1 MDAPVFFY
9 GAERHLVLLRG
20 DNETFRPFCVENAV
34 LCCVRESFAFN
45 IFPWQFCGLALV
57 ILAVAA
63 VEFKII
69 MTLASSRA
77 AFRLPTRP
85 TRSHTKARRF
95 IPRKTTTALYV
106 ALALSGQAGWV
117 HAAEVPG
124 ETPANRAATQN
135 ILLTKDNTPFLAAQP
150 PGLNGSNGSG
160 VGLPYASATDG
171 ETAYV
176 FTTQDGS
183 LRDNNVVRVNSPL
196 VGGAAG
202 TAAVKVGENGAR
214 GADAIHGSNLRI
226 VIGGGSVRGG
236 AGSHGM
242 NGRGA
247 VEGGASPVKGGNGGD
262 GGAAIVGSDL
272 DIVFTDA
279 TPAGS
284 ISAGTPG
291 FGRQGIGTAGGEAQ
305 ESGVH
310 GRYGEAL
317 HFTGGNNLL
326 TLERGSTING
336 SVVLDAPVGSSSSSL
351 HILNNAAEWIDLNG
365 TYQTGFADIKQG
377 PQRGK
382 LAATLF
388 PADDSAAVIN
398 RMRMPQLAIGEG
410 ATLMVSGKGLTRIG
424 DLVFKDGSTFSV
436 IARSTLKG
444 DGTKSSSPE
453 NLRLILN
460 NSKATISRT
469 GTTFNLAG
477 ITDGSATDQLLFV
490 TQNQVESEVFVEGD
504 FAKTA
509 VGGIVVTD
517 TSPVD
522 YLTFASGIAMGGERT
537 QEEVD
542 KQDTFGG
549 MLPLLPVI
557 AAHPI
562 GYQTTYKLSWLEDP
576 AKAHGTF
583 TIAEGGDFTLGAV
596 LADVSANTSTAAPW
610 DGKSLTKAG
619 PGVLQLTAA
628 NLYTGP
634 TTINAGM
641 LKAGVAD
648 AFAKSSALTIAAD
661 GTLNLGG
668 FSQAVSTG
676 GAITNNGTILFNSM
690 NAGKAGTNSVSLAG
704 NLVNAGTLDL
714 DNGDNAVGKTLKIIG
729 DWVGGTNSLIKLA
742 AVLGDGDDSVTDR
755 VDITGAAT
763 GSTKV
768 QVRNISGAGKTG
780 TTNGITLITAGDG
793 SENGAFALS
802 TDTITANG
810 LVYSLLNKADSANH
824 KVWYLSSAKNND
836 GDVPPAAPSVPG
848 PQEVPPVDQQPDSD
862 NVTLP
867 TIAAGATLPFD
878 FSRELTAEEKAKY
891 VVNADGDMIFAEGVT
906 LDMAM
911 PGITEPEKSGV
922 GIASVTGA
930 IKGDL
935 PNVTLN
941 GAAQPDYLTA
951 NVSRSQDG
959 KTLQAG
965 YKLSWNEAADKAH
978 GTFTVGGGSFEL
990 GAALADAGANTN
1002 STTPWDGK
1010 TLTKNGAGTLVLT
1023 AANRYSGATIINQG
1037 ELKAGA
1043 ENVFATSANLT
1054 IAEGATL
1061 NLGGY
1066 AQSVGGN
1073 TRGTI
1078 TNRGIIAF
1086 NDRGEGK
1093 QGASPMSLTG
1103 NVSNAGLLE
1112 LDTGDDTV
1120 GKTFQVQ
1127 GDWVGG
1133 AGSLISLTAM
1143 LAGDDS
1149 ITDTVDITGAATGTT
1164 RVKVRNVGGA
1174 GGETTADGG
1183 ITLITTGSSQANAFV
1198 LDGPVTAGGY
1208 VYKLRQGRKDATG
1221 KINEGIWVL
1230 SSLADTFFSTIPST
1244 KPLTLTTGEMPGAD
1258 NLKDYINED
1267 GNLNIA
1273 ADDPIKLTDAHPPA
1287 SSEAL
1292 GTPRVILALP
1302 ATGPAGNDTNGIHLN
1317 GTPKVTVVD
1326 TSATEIDYLTPRLRV
1341 ATGDGKKL
1349 ELSYTLR
1356 WNENDKNKSSGNF
1369 TIAENGT
1376 FKLAT
1381 TLSDVAGVDAAA
1393 NDFKWDGKTLIKKG
1407 AGTLELAAAS
1417 TYSGAT
1423 TVEAGTLKTAVVN
1436 AIANTSNVTIR
1447 PGARLNLGA
1456 TNQNFAG
1463 IDNQGILVFNDVQA
1477 NGTPVA
1483 TPVVLKLGIDGVMG
1497 KFLNSG
1503 MLNLKNCDTCAIQT
1517 LTIDGDWEGKD
1528 GSAVTLGVVLGD
1540 DSSPADQLI
1549 IQGVATGKTLVTV
1562 ENEGGAGGQ
1571 TVDGITLITVAG
1583 GASGTD
1589 TFVLANDVT
1598 AGGYVYAL
1606 NSKENSENKANGIWY
1621 LTSAKQASPGSD
1633 DIRNHNVSPLFGAYA
1648 SNLLAANTLF
1658 NTSLSDRESGESVD
1672 PVTGARG
1679 RVWARVAGGTT
1690 HGMMFDGENRF
1701 SADRS
1706 LLQLGGSIIAGSI
1719 NGRDAWRV
1727 GIMAGH
1733 GQQRSKTRNAATGNA
1748 RGQVD
1753 GYSAGVYGTWYQDG
1767 QSHRGAYVDGW
1778 LLYNDFDNSAQG
1790 SGLKEKYKAEGV
1802 TASIEAGYAIDM
1814 ASFGSDGGREHHLSV
1829 RPQAQIMYGGVKAR
1843 TFVQQDAGPTVV
1855 KGEGDG
1861 NIQTRLGAR
1870 LAMVSKSAAAGAS
1883 LAGQVETALELNW
1896 LHNTNKYGVTMG
1908 ANRNWILGAE
1918 NVGEARIGVSGN
1930 LSDNLALS
1938 ANVTHQQG
1946 DHGYRDTQGGLSLKY
1961 RF

>member
-1 MDAPVFFY
+1 MLGRIALMNHSHS
-9 GAERHLVLLRG
+9 R
-20 DNETFRPFCVENAV
+20 
-34 LCCVRESFAFN
+34 
-45 IFPWQFCGLALV
+45 IFPRQFCGPGLV
-57 ILAVAA
+57 ILTAA
-63 VEFKII
+63 AAEFKTI

-77 AFRLPTRP
+77 ASRQPTRL
-85 TRSHTKARRF
+85 TRSHANSRRF

-106 ALALSGQAGWV
+106 ALALSGQAAGV
-117 HAAEVPG
+117 HAAEVTG
-124 ETPANRAATQN
+124 ETPANAAGTQN
-135 ILLTKDNTPFLAAQP
+135 IVLTKDNTPFVATQP
-150 PGLNGSNGSG
+150 PGLNGSNGSSA
-160 VGLPYASATDG
+160 PYASATDG

-176 FTTQDGS
+176 FTTQAGS
-183 LRDNNVVRVNSPL
+183 LRDNNVVQVNTPL
-196 VGGAAG
+196 VGGSAG
-202 TAAVKVGENGAR
+202 TTAVKVGENGAR

-226 VIGGGSVRGG
+226 VVGGSSIKGG
-236 AGSHGM
+236 AGSDGM

-247 VEGGASPVKGGNGGD
+247 VDGGDVPANGGNGGD

-272 DIVFTDA
+272 DIVFTDGR
-279 TPAGS
+279 PAGS
-284 ISAGTPG
+284 ISAGLPG
-291 FGRQGIGTAGGEAQ
+291 YGRQGLGAAGGTPQ

-317 HFTGGNNLL
+317 HFTGGNNLI
-326 TLERGSTING
+326 TLEQGSGIYGSVLLDAAAGLSSSMLHIVNNAPEMVDING
-336 SVVLDAPVGSSSSSL
+336 RHSAGYASIGQAPLIFRRKPALIADA
-351 HILNNAAEWIDLNG
+351 AAEVL
-365 TYQTGFADIKQG
+365 
-377 PQRGK
+377 
-382 LAATLF
+382 
-388 PADDSAAVIN
+388 N
-398 RMRMPQLAIGEG
+398 RMRMPQLTVGEG
-410 ATLMVSGKGLTRIG
+410 ATLMVSGKGQTRIG
-424 DLVFKDGSTFSV
+424 DLVLKDGSTLSV
-436 IARSTLKG
+436 IARSALND
-444 DGTKSSSPE
+444 DGTKASNPE
-453 NLRLILN
+453 SFRLTLN

-477 ITDGSATDQLLFV
+477 VTDGSATDQFLFV
-490 TQNQVESEVFVEGD
+490 TENQLNSEVFVEGD

-517 TSPVD
+517 KSPVD

-549 MLPLLPVI
+549 MVPPLPVI

-562 GYQTTYKLSWLEDP
+562 GYQATYKLSWLEDP

-583 TIAEGGDFTLGAV
+583 TIADGGDFTLGAV
-596 LADVSANTSTAAPW
+596 LADVGANTNTTTPW

-634 TTINAGM
+634 TTINAGV

-648 AFAKSSALTIAAD
+648 AFAKSSALTIATDA
-661 GTLNLGG
+661 TLNLGG
-668 FSQAVSTG
+668 FSQAVSAG

-690 NAGKAGTNSVSLAG
+690 NAGKAGSNAVSLAG
-704 NLVNAGTLDL
+704 NLTNAGTLDL

-742 AVLGDGDDSVTDR
+742 AVLGDGDDSVTDK

-768 QVRNISGAGKTG
+768 QVRNINGAGTTG

-793 SENGAFALS
+793 SEKGAFTLN
-802 TDTITANG
+802 TDTLTANG

-824 KVWYLSSAKNND
+824 TVWYLSSAKNID
-836 GDVPPAAPSVPG
+836 GDVAQPVPPAG
-848 PQEVPPVDQQPDSD
+848 EQPDVPSAGGQPEAPAAGEQPGATAGVEQPD
-862 NVTLP
+862 TDKVTLP
-867 TIAAGATLPFD
+867 TIAAGTTLPFD

-891 VVNADGDMIFAEGVT
+891 VVNAEGDMIFAEGVT

-911 PGITEPEKSGV
+911 AGISEAEKSGV
-922 GIASVTGA
+922 EIASVAGA

-935 PNVTLN
+935 PKITLN

-951 NVSRSQDG
+951 SVSTSEDG
-959 KTLQAG
+959 KTLQGG
-965 YKLSWNEAADKAH
+965 YKLNWNETADKAH
-978 GTFTVGGGSFEL
+978 GTFTVASGSFEL
-990 GAALADAGANTN
+990 GAALADVGANT
-1002 STTPWDGK
+1002 STTTPWDGK
-1010 TLTKNGAGTLVLT
+1010 TLTKDGPGALVL
-1023 AANRYSGATIINQG
+1023 AASNRYTGDTIINQG

-1043 ENVFATSANLT
+1043 ESAFATSANLT
-1054 IAEGATL
+1054 IAKGATL

-1073 TRGTI
+1073 NPGAI
-1078 TNRGIIAF
+1078 TNRGRIVF
-1086 NDRGEGK
+1086 NDMGEGK
-1093 QGASPMSLTG
+1093 KGASPMSLTG
-1103 NVSNAGLLE
+1103 NVSNAGTLD
-1112 LDTGDDTV
+1112 LDTGDGTV
-1120 GKTFQVQ
+1120 GKTLQVQ
-1127 GDWVGG
+1127 GDWFGDV
-1133 AGSLISLTAM
+1133 GSLISLTAA

-1149 ITDTVDITGAATGTT
+1149 NTDKVDITGAATGTT

-1183 ITLITTGSSQANAFV
+1183 ITVITTGSSVANAFV
-1198 LDGPVTAGGY
+1198 LDSPVTAGGY

-1230 SSLADTFFSTIPST
+1230 SSLADTLVSTIPST
-1244 KPLTLTTGEMPGAD
+1244 KPLTITAGEPLGAD
-1258 NLKDYINED
+1258 TLKDYINED

-1273 ADDPIKLTDAHPPA
+1273 AGDPIRLTDANPPA
-1287 SSEAL
+1287 TSEAL
-1292 GTPRVILALP
+1292 DTPKAILTLP

-1317 GTPKVTVVD
+1317 GTPKVTVFD
-1326 TSATEIDYLTPRLRV
+1326 AGASEIDYLAPSLQV
-1341 ATGDGKKL
+1341 ATGDPKKL
-1349 ELSYTLR
+1349 ELSYKLR
-1356 WNENDKNKSSGNF
+1356 WNEADKKKSGGNF

-1376 FKLAT
+1376 FRLAT
-1381 TLSDVAGVDAAA
+1381 ALADVTGVDAVA
-1393 NDFKWDGKTLIKKG
+1393 NDFKWDGKSLTKKG

-1423 TVEAGTLKTAVVN
+1423 TVEAGTLKTAIAN
-1436 AIANTSNVTIR
+1436 AIANTSNVTVR
-1447 PGARLNLGA
+1447 PGATLNLGA

-1463 IDNQGILVFNDVQA
+1463 LENHGTIVFNDVKP

-1483 TPVVLKLGIDGVMG
+1483 TPVVLKLGTGGGKG
-1497 KFLNSG
+1497 KFLNG
-1503 MLNLKNCDTCAIQT
+1503 GTLNLKNCDTCATQT
-1517 LTIDGDWEGKD
+1517 FIIDGDWEGKD
-1528 GSAVTLGVVLGD
+1528 ASAVILGAVLGD
-1540 DSSPADQLI
+1540 DSSPADKLV
-1549 IQGVATGKTLVTV
+1549 IQGVASGKTLVTV
-1562 ENEGGAGGQ
+1562 ENEGGKGGQ
-1571 TVDGITLITVAG
+1571 TVEGITLITAAG
-1583 GASGTD
+1583 GSTGTD
-1589 TFVLANDVT
+1589 TFALANDVT
-1598 AGGYVYAL
+1598 AGGYVYSL
-1606 NSKENSENKANGIWY
+1606 HSKENTEKKANGIWY
-1621 LTSAKQASPGSD
+1621 LTSAKQVAPGSD

-1706 LLQLGGSIIAGSI
+1706 LLQLGGSIIAGSM
-1719 NGRDAWRV
+1719 NGQDAWRF

-1767 QSHRGAYVDGW
+1767 QSHRGAYADGW
-1778 LLYNDFDNSAQG
+1778 LLYNRFDNSAQG
-1790 SGLKEKYKAEGV
+1790 SGLKEKYKADGV
-1802 TASIEAGYAIDM
+1802 TASIEAGYAIDVT
-1814 ASFGSDGGREHHLSV
+1814 SFTTDGGREHRFSV
-1829 RPQAQIMYGGVKAR
+1829 RPQAQVMYGGVKAR
-1843 TFVQQDAGPTVV
+1843 TFVQQDAGPTTV

-1870 LAMVSKSAAAGAS
+1870 LAMVSKPASAGAS
-1883 LAGQVETALELNW
+1883 LAGQMEAALELNW
-1896 LHNTNKYGVTMG
+1896 LHNSNKYGVTMG
-1908 ANRNWILGAE
+1908 ANRNWILGAD
-1918 NVGEARIGVSGN
+1918 NVGEVKVGVSGN

-1946 DHGYRDTQGGLSLKY
+1946 DHRYRDTQGGLSLKY

>member
-1 MDAPVFFY
+1 
-9 GAERHLVLLRG
+9 
-20 DNETFRPFCVENAV
+20 
-34 LCCVRESFAFN
+34 
-45 IFPWQFCGLALV
+45 
-57 ILAVAA
+57 
-63 VEFKII
+63 

-77 AFRLPTRP
+77 AFRLQPRP
-85 TRSHTKARRF
+85 TRSHAKSRRF

-106 ALALSGQAGWV
+106 ALALSGQAAGV
-117 HAAEVPG
+117 HAAEVAG
-124 ETPANRAATQN
+124 ETPTKTAGTQS
-135 ILLTKDNTPFLAAQP
+135 IQLTKDNTPFLAAQP
-150 PGLNGSNGSG
+150 AGLDGHNGSAKEQ
-160 VGLPYASATDG
+160 PYASATDG

-183 LRDNNVVRVNSPL
+183 LRDNNVVRVNSAL

-202 TAAVKVGENGAR
+202 TPAVKVGENGAR

-226 VIGGGSVRGG
+226 VIGGGSVKGG
-236 AGSHGM
+236 AGAHGM

-247 VEGGASPVKGGNGGD
+247 VEGGDPPVKGGNGGD

-272 DIVFTDA
+272 DIVFTDS

-365 TYQTGFADIKQG
+365 THQTGFADIKQG
-377 PQRGK
+377 PQRSK

-410 ATLMVSGKGLTRIG
+410 ATLMVSGTGLTRIG

-436 IARSTLKG
+436 IARSALKG
-444 DGTKSSSPE
+444 DGTKSSNPE
-453 NLRLILN
+453 SLRLILN

-557 AAHPI
+557 PAHPI
-562 GYQTTYKLSWLEDP
+562 GYQATYKLSWLEDP

-583 TIAEGGDFTLGAV
+583 TIAEGGDFTLGAA
-596 LADVSANTSTAAPW
+596 LSDIKDLPASNKW

-628 NLYTGP
+628 NLYTGA
-634 TTINAGM
+634 TTIYGGV
-641 LKAGVAD
+641 LKTGIAD
-648 AFAKSSALTIAAD
+648 AFAKSSELTIGPSA
-661 GTLNLGG
+661 TLNLGG
-668 FSQAVSTG
+668 FSQAGSEDR
-676 GAITNNGTILFNSM
+676 AIINNGVILFNSM
-690 NAGKAGTNSVSLAG
+690 NAGKTGTNSASLTG
-704 NLVNAGTLDL
+704 NLLNAGTLDL
-714 DNGDNAVGKTLKIIG
+714 DNGDDTVGKTLRIIG
-729 DWVGGTNSLIKLA
+729 NWTGSTDSLIKLA
-742 AVLGDGDDSVTDR
+742 AALGNGDDSVADK
-755 VDITGAAT
+755 VEITGAAT

-768 QVRNISGAGKTG
+768 QVRNINGAGTTG
-780 TTNGITLITAGDG
+780 TTNGITLITAGED
-793 SENGAFALS
+793 SASGAFTLS
-802 TDTITANG
+802 SGTLTANG
-810 LVYSLLNKADSANH
+810 LVYSLLNKADSANQ
-824 KVWYLSSAKNND
+824 KVWYLSSAKDND
-836 GDVPPAAPSVPG
+836 GDVPAPPAPEQQTPPSAG
-848 PQEVPPVDQQPDSD
+848 EHQDTD
-862 NVTLP
+862 NVIRP
-867 TIAAGATLPFD
+867 TIEAGTTLPFD
-878 FSRELTAEEKAKY
+878 FSRALTAEEKAQY

-906 LDMAM
+906 LDMTM
-911 PGITEPEKSGV
+911 PGITEAEKSGV

-935 PNVTLN
+935 PNVILN

-951 NVSRSQDG
+951 NVSRSPDG

-965 YKLSWNEAADKAH
+965 YKLSWNETADKAH

-990 GAALADAGANTN
+990 GAALADTGANTN
-1002 STTPWDGK
+1002 GATPWDGK
-1010 TLTKNGAGTLVLT
+1010 TLTKNGPGTLVL
-1023 AANRYSGATIINQG
+1023 AASNRYTGDTIINQG

-1043 ENVFATSANLT
+1043 ENAFATSANLT
-1054 IAEGATL
+1054 IAADAKL
-1061 NLGGY
+1061 NMGGF

-1073 TRGTI
+1073 THGAI

-1086 NDRGEGK
+1086 NDRGEGSK
-1093 QGASPMSLTG
+1093 GASPMSLAG
-1103 NVSNAGLLE
+1103 NVSNAGRLE
-1112 LDTGDDTV
+1112 LDTGDSTV

-1127 GDWVGG
+1127 GDWFGDV
-1133 AGSLISLTAM
+1133 GSLISLTAA

-1149 ITDTVDITGAATGTT
+1149 NTDKVDITGAATGTT
-1164 RVKVRNVGGA
+1164 RVKIRNVGGA

-1183 ITLITTGSSQANAFV
+1183 ITLITTGSSVANAFV
-1198 LDGPVTAGGY
+1198 LDSPVTAGGY
-1208 VYKLRQGRKDATG
+1208 IYKLRQGKKDATG
-1221 KINEGIWVL
+1221 KVNEGIWVL
-1230 SSLADTFFSTIPST
+1230 SSLADTFISTIPST
-1244 KPLTLTTGEMPGAD
+1244 KPLVITTGQAPGVD

-1273 ADDPIKLTDAHPPA
+1273 AGDPIKLTDAHPPA
-1287 SSEAL
+1287 TSEAL
-1292 GTPRVILALP
+1292 DTPRVILTLP
-1302 ATGPAGNDTNGIHLN
+1302 NTGPAGNDTNGIHLN
-1317 GTPKVTVVD
+1317 GTPSVTVFD
-1326 TSATEIDYLTPRLRV
+1326 TSATEIDYLTPRLQV
-1341 ATGDGKKL
+1341 ATGDAKKL
-1349 ELSYTLR
+1349 ELSYKLR
-1356 WNENDKNKSSGNF
+1356 WNEDDKNKSSGNF
-1369 TIAENGT
+1369 TIAENGA

-1381 TLSDVAGVDAAA
+1381 ALADVSGVDAAT
-1393 NDFKWDGKTLIKKG
+1393 NDFKWDGKTLTKKG

-1417 TYSGAT
+1417 TYTGAT
-1423 TVEAGTLKTAVVN
+1423 TVEAGTLKTAIVN

-1447 PGARLNLGA
+1447 PGATLNLGA

-1463 IDNQGILVFNDVQA
+1463 IENQGTLVFNDVQA
-1477 NGTPVA
+1477 NGTPVS
-1483 TPVVLKLGIDGVMG
+1483 TPVTLKLGAAGTRG

-1503 MLNLKNCDTCAIQT
+1503 TLNLKNCDSCAVQT
-1517 LTIDGDWEGKD
+1517 FTIDGDWEGRE
-1528 GSAVTLGVVLGD
+1528 GSAVILGAVLGGD
-1540 DSSPADQLI
+1540 GSPADQLI
-1549 IQGVATGKTLVTV
+1549 IQGVASGKTAVTV

-1571 TVDGITLITVAG
+1571 TVEGITLITVAE

-1598 AGGYVYAL
+1598 AGGYVYSL
-1606 NSKENSENKANGIWY
+1606 NSKENADKKANGIWY
-1621 LTSAKQASPGSD
+1621 LTSAKRPSAGSD

-1690 HGMMFDGENRF
+1690 HGMMFDGANRF

-1719 NGRDAWRV
+1719 NGQDAWRV
-1727 GIMAGH
+1727 GLMAGH

-1767 QSHRGAYVDGW
+1767 QSHRGGYVDGW
-1778 LLYNDFDNSAQG
+1778 LLYNYFDNSAEG
-1790 SGLKEKYKAEGV
+1790 SGLKEKYKADGM
-1802 TASIEAGYAIDM
+1802 TASIEAGYAIDV
-1814 ASFGSDGGREHHLSV
+1814 ASFSNGGGREHRLSV

-1843 TFVQQDAGPTVV
+1843 TFVQQDAGPTTV

-1870 LAMVSKSAAAGAS
+1870 LAMVSGPAAAGAS

-1908 ANRNWILGAE
+1908 ANRNWMLGAE

>member
-1 MDAPVFFY
+1 
-9 GAERHLVLLRG
+9 
-20 DNETFRPFCVENAV
+20 
-34 LCCVRESFAFN
+34 
-45 IFPWQFCGLALV
+45 
-57 ILAVAA
+57 
-63 VEFKII
+63 
-69 MTLASSRA
+69 MTVASSRS
-77 AFRLPTRP
+77 AFRLPTRL
-85 TRSHTKARRF
+85 TRSHTHSRRF

-106 ALALSGQAGWV
+106 ALALSGQAASV
-117 HAAEVPG
+117 HAVEAAG
-124 ETPANRAATQN
+124 EAPATLAGTQS
-135 ILLTKDNTPFLAAQP
+135 ILLTKDNTPFVVQTQPAGLDGDNGKAA
-150 PGLNGSNGSG
+150 G
-160 VGLPYASATDG
+160 VDAPYAAATDG
-171 ETAYV
+171 KTAYV

-183 LRDNNVVRVNSPL
+183 LRDSNVVQINTPTSL
-196 VGGAAG
+196 VGGKAG
-202 TAAVKVGENGAR
+202 APVIQVGENGAN

-226 VIGGGSVRGG
+226 IVGGGSIKGG
-236 AGSHGM
+236 AGSNGV

-247 VEGGASPVKGGNGGD
+247 NTVDAEGNALPASKGGNGGN

-279 TPAGS
+279 KPAGS

-291 FGRQGIGTAGGEAQ
+291 LGRQGIGAAGGDAQ

-317 HFTGGNNLL
+317 HFTGGNNRL
-326 TLERGSTING
+326 TLESGSTING
-336 SVVLDAPVGSSSSSL
+336 SVLLDAPADSSSSAL
-351 HILNNAAEWIDLNG
+351 HIVNNAAEWIDLNG
-365 TYQTGFADIKQG
+365 RYFTGYASINQG
-377 PQRGK
+377 PVLRK
-382 LAATLF
+382 PPASTF
-388 PADDSAAVIN
+388 PADFSTEVQG
-398 RMRMPQLAIGEG
+398 RMRMPQLTVGEG
-410 ATLMVSGKGLTRIG
+410 ATLMVSGRGQTRIG
-424 DLVFKDGSTFSV
+424 DLVLQDGSTLSV
-436 IARSTLKG
+436 IARSVLNG
-444 DGTKSSSPE
+444 DGTKSSNPE
-453 NLRLILN
+453 SFRLTLN

-477 ITDGSATDQLLFV
+477 VTDGSATDQFLFV
-490 TQNQVESEVFVEGD
+490 TENQLNSEVFVEGD

-517 TSPVD
+517 KSPVD
-522 YLTFASGIAMGGERT
+522 YLTFASGIAMGGVRT

-542 KQDTFGG
+542 ADKFG
-549 MLPLLPVI
+549 LNLPVI

-562 GYQTTYKLSWLEDP
+562 GYQATYKLSWLEDP

-583 TIAEGGDFTLGAV
+583 TIADGGDFTLGAV
-596 LADVSANTSTAAPW
+596 LADVGANTNTTTPW

-634 TTINAGM
+634 TTINAGV

-648 AFAKSSALTIAAD
+648 AFAKSSALTIATDA
-661 GTLNLGG
+661 TLNLGG
-668 FSQAVSTG
+668 FSQAVSAG

-690 NAGKAGTNSVSLAG
+690 NAGKAGSNAVSLAG
-704 NLVNAGTLDL
+704 NLTNAGTLDL

-742 AVLGDGDDSVTDR
+742 AVLGDGDDSVTDK

-768 QVRNISGAGKTG
+768 QVRNINGAGTTG

-793 SENGAFALS
+793 SENGAFTLN
-802 TDTITANG
+802 TDTLTANG

-824 KVWYLSSAKNND
+824 TVWYLSSAKNID
-836 GDVPPAAPSVPG
+836 GDVAQPVPPAG
-848 PQEVPPVDQQPDSD
+848 EQPDVPSAGGQPEAPAVGEQPGATAGVEQPD
-862 NVTLP
+862 TDKVTLP
-867 TIAAGATLPFD
+867 TIAAGTTLPFD

-891 VVNADGDMIFAEGVT
+891 VVNAEGDMIFAEGVT

-911 PGITEPEKSGV
+911 AGISEAEKSGV
-922 GIASVTGA
+922 EIASVAGA

-935 PNVTLN
+935 PKITLN
-941 GAAQPDYLTA
+941 GAAQPDYLAA
-951 NVSRSQDG
+951 NVSKSEDG

-965 YKLSWNEAADKAH
+965 YKLNWNETADKAH
-978 GTFTVGGGSFEL
+978 GTFTVAGGSFEL
-990 GAALADAGANTN
+990 GAALADVGANT
-1002 STTPWDGK
+1002 STTTPWDGK
-1010 TLTKNGAGTLVLT
+1010 TLTKEGLGTLVLT
-1023 AANRYSGATIINQG
+1023 AANHYTGGTIINQG

-1043 ENVFATSANLT
+1043 ESAFATSANLT
-1054 IAEGATL
+1054 IAKGATL

-1073 TRGTI
+1073 NPGAI
-1078 TNRGIIAF
+1078 TNRGRIVF
-1086 NDRGEGK
+1086 NDMGEGK
-1093 QGASPMSLTG
+1093 KGASPMSLTG
-1103 NVSNAGLLE
+1103 NVSNAGTLD
-1112 LDTGDDTV
+1112 LDTGDGTV
-1120 GKTFQVQ
+1120 GKTLQVQ
-1127 GDWVGG
+1127 GDWFGDV
-1133 AGSLISLTAM
+1133 GSLISLTAA

-1149 ITDTVDITGAATGTT
+1149 NTDKVDITGAATGTT

-1183 ITLITTGSSQANAFV
+1183 ITVISTGSSVANAFV
-1198 LDGPVTAGGY
+1198 LDSPVTAGGY

-1230 SSLADTFFSTIPST
+1230 SSLADTLVSTIPST
-1244 KPLTLTTGEMPGAD
+1244 KPLTITAGEPLGAD
-1258 NLKDYINED
+1258 TLKDYINED

-1273 ADDPIKLTDAHPPA
+1273 AGDPIRLTDANPPA
-1287 SSEAL
+1287 TSEAL
-1292 GTPRVILALP
+1292 DTPKAILTLP

-1317 GTPKVTVVD
+1317 GTPKVTVFD
-1326 TSATEIDYLTPRLRV
+1326 AGASEIDYLAPSLQV
-1341 ATGDGKKL
+1341 ATGDPKKL
-1349 ELSYTLR
+1349 ELSYKLR
-1356 WNENDKNKSSGNF
+1356 WNEADKKKSGGNF

-1376 FKLAT
+1376 FRLAT
-1381 TLSDVAGVDAAA
+1381 ALADVTGVDAVA
-1393 NDFKWDGKTLIKKG
+1393 NDFKWDGKSLTKKG

-1423 TVEAGTLKTAVVN
+1423 TVEAGTLKTAIAN
-1436 AIANTSNVTIR
+1436 AIANTSNVTVR
-1447 PGARLNLGA
+1447 PGATLNLGA

-1463 IDNQGILVFNDVQA
+1463 IENQGTIVFNDVKP
-1477 NGTPVA
+1477 NGAPVA
-1483 TPVVLKLGIDGVMG
+1483 TPVVLKLGTGGGKG
-1497 KFLNSG
+1497 KFLNG
-1503 MLNLKNCDTCAIQT
+1503 GTLNLKNCDTCATQT
-1517 LTIDGDWEGKD
+1517 FIIDGDWEGKD
-1528 GSAVTLGVVLGD
+1528 ASAVILGAVLGD
-1540 DSSPADQLI
+1540 DSSPADKLV
-1549 IQGVATGKTLVTV
+1549 IQGVASGKTLVTV
-1562 ENEGGAGGQ
+1562 ENEGGKGGQ
-1571 TVDGITLITVAG
+1571 TVEGITLITAAG
-1583 GASGTD
+1583 GSTGTD
-1589 TFVLANDVT
+1589 TFALANDVT
-1598 AGGYVYAL
+1598 AGGYVYSL
-1606 NSKENSENKANGIWY
+1606 HSKENTEKKANGIWY
-1621 LTSAKQASPGSD
+1621 LTSAKQAAPGSD

-1706 LLQLGGSIIAGSI
+1706 LLQLGGSIIAGSM
-1719 NGRDAWRV
+1719 NGQDAWRF

-1767 QSHRGAYVDGW
+1767 QSHRGAYADGW
-1778 LLYNDFDNSAQG
+1778 LLYNRFDNSAQG
-1790 SGLKEKYKAEGV
+1790 SGLKEKYKADGV
-1802 TASIEAGYAIDM
+1802 TASIEAGYAIDVT
-1814 ASFGSDGGREHHLSV
+1814 SFTTDGGREHRFSV
-1829 RPQAQIMYGGVKAR
+1829 RPQAQVMYGGVKAR
-1843 TFVQQDAGPTVV
+1843 TFVQQDAGPTTV

-1870 LAMVSKSAAAGAS
+1870 LAMVSKPASAGAS
-1883 LAGQVETALELNW
+1883 LAGQMEAALELNW
-1896 LHNTNKYGVTMG
+1896 LHNSNKYGVTMG
-1908 ANRNWILGAE
+1908 ANRNWILGAD
-1918 NVGEARIGVSGN
+1918 NVGEVKVGVSGN

-1946 DHGYRDTQGGLSLKY
+1946 DHRYRDTQGGLSLKY

>member
-1 MDAPVFFY
+1 M
-9 GAERHLVLLRG
+9 
-20 DNETFRPFCVENAV
+20 N
-34 LCCVRESFAFN
+34 ESFSFTHV
-45 IFPWQFCGLALV
+45 FPAICGSALV
-57 ILAVAA
+57 ILTAA
-63 VEFKII
+63 AAEFKTI
-69 MTLASSRA
+69 MTVASSRS
-77 AFRLPTRP
+77 AFRLPTRL
-85 TRSHTKARRF
+85 TRSRTHSRRF

-106 ALALSGQAGWV
+106 ALALSGQAASV
-117 HAAEVPG
+117 HAVEAAG
-124 ETPANRAATQN
+124 EAPAALAGTQS
-135 ILLTKDNTPFLAAQP
+135 ILLTKDNTPFVVKTQPAGLDGDNGKAA
-150 PGLNGSNGSG
+150 G
-160 VGLPYASATDG
+160 VDAPYAAATDG
-171 ETAYV
+171 KTAYV

-183 LRDNNVVRVNSPL
+183 LRDSNVVQINTPTSL
-196 VGGAAG
+196 VGGKAG
-202 TAAVKVGENGAR
+202 APVIQVGENGAN

-226 VIGGGSVRGG
+226 IVGGGSIKGG
-236 AGSHGM
+236 AGGNGV

-247 VEGGASPVKGGNGGD
+247 NTVDAEGNVLPASKGGNGGN

-279 TPAGS
+279 KPAGS

-291 FGRQGIGTAGGEAQ
+291 FGRQGIGKAGGDAQ

-310 GRYGEAL
+310 GRYGQAL

-326 TLERGSTING
+326 TLESGSIING
-336 SVVLDAPVGSSSSSL
+336 SVLLDAPADSSSSAL
-351 HILNNAAEWIDLNG
+351 HIVNNAAEWIDLNG
-365 TYQTGFADIKQG
+365 RYFTGYASINQG
-377 PQRGK
+377 PMLFRPS
-382 LAATLF
+382 ASTF
-388 PADDSAAVIN
+388 PADFSTEVQG
-398 RMRMPQLAIGEG
+398 RMRMPQLTVGEG
-410 ATLMVSGKGLTRIG
+410 ATLMVSGRGQTRIG
-424 DLVFKDGSTFSV
+424 DLVLKDGSTLSV
-436 IARSTLKG
+436 IARSALNG
-444 DGTKSSSPE
+444 DGTKSSNPE
-453 NLRLILN
+453 SFRLTLN

-477 ITDGSATDQLLFV
+477 ITDGSATDQFLFV
-490 TQNQVESEVFVEGD
+490 TENQLNSEVFVEGD

-517 TSPVD
+517 KSPVD
-522 YLTFASGIAMGGERT
+522 YLTFASAIAMGGERT

-549 MLPLLPVI
+549 MVPVLPVI

-562 GYQTTYKLSWLEDP
+562 GYQATYKLSWLEDP

-596 LADVSANTSTAAPW
+596 LADVSANTNTTAPW

-634 TTINAGM
+634 TTINAGV

-648 AFAKSSALTIAAD
+648 AFAKSSGLTIAAD
-661 GTLNLGG
+661 ATLNLGG
-668 FSQAVSTG
+668 FSQAVSAG

-690 NAGKAGTNSVSLAG
+690 NAGKAGSNAVSLTG
-704 NLVNAGTLDL
+704 NLTNAGTLDL
-714 DNGDNAVGKTLKIIG
+714 DNGDNAVGKTLKVIG

-742 AVLGDGDDSVTDR
+742 AVLGNGDDSVTDK

-768 QVRNISGAGKTG
+768 QVRNINGAGTTG

-793 SENGAFALS
+793 SENGAFTLN

-824 KVWYLSSAKNND
+824 KVWYLSSAKKND
-836 GDVPPAAPSVPG
+836 GDVAQPVPPAAD
-848 PQEVPPVDQQPDSD
+848 PPAVNPPAVNPPAGDP
-862 NVTLP
+862 VIPP
-867 TIAAGATLPFD
+867 TIEAGTTLPFD
-878 FSRELTAEEKAKY
+878 FSRALTAEEKAKY
-891 VVNADGDMIFAEGVT
+891 VVNAEGDMIFAEGVT
-906 LDMAM
+906 LDMTMAGVSEAEKSDV
-911 PGITEPEKSGV
+911 GIT
-922 GIASVTGA
+922 SVTGV

-935 PNVTLN
+935 PKVTVN
-941 GAAQPDYLTA
+941 GAAQPDYVTA
-951 NVSRSQDG
+951 NVSKSQDD

-965 YKLSWNEAADKAH
+965 YKLSWNETADKAH
-978 GTFTVGGGSFEL
+978 GTFTVAGGSFAL
-990 GAALADAGANTN
+990 GAALADVGANT
-1002 STTPWDGK
+1002 STTLPWDGK
-1010 TLTKNGAGTLVLT
+1010 TLTKDGPGTLVLT
-1023 AANRYSGATIINQG
+1023 ADNNYTGDTIINQG

-1043 ENVFATSANLT
+1043 ENTFVTSANLT
-1054 IAEGATL
+1054 IANGATL

-1073 TRGTI
+1073 QSGAI
-1078 TNRGIIAF
+1078 TNRGRIVF
-1086 NDRGEGK
+1086 NDMGEGK
-1093 QGASPMSLTG
+1093 KGASPMSLAG
-1103 NVSNAGLLE
+1103 NVGNAGTLE
-1112 LDTGDDTV
+1112 LDTGDGTV
-1120 GKTFQVQ
+1120 GKTLQVQ
-1127 GDWVGG
+1127 GDWLGEV
-1133 AGSLISLTAM
+1133 GSLISLTAI

-1149 ITDTVDITGAATGTT
+1149 NTDKVDITGAATGTT

-1183 ITLITTGSSQANAFV
+1183 ITLITTGSSVANAFV

-1230 SSLADTFFSTIPST
+1230 SSLADTLVSTIPST
-1244 KPLTLTTGEMPGAD
+1244 KPLTITAGKPLGAD
-1258 NLKDYINED
+1258 TLKDYINED

-1273 ADDPIKLTDAHPPA
+1273 ADDPIQLTDANPPA
-1287 SSEAL
+1287 TSDAL
-1292 GTPRVILALP
+1292 DTPKAILTLP
-1302 ATGPAGNDTNGIHLN
+1302 ATGPAGNATNGIHLN
-1317 GTPKVTVVD
+1317 GTPKVTVFD
-1326 TSATEIDYLTPRLRV
+1326 TGATEIDYLTPSLKV
-1341 ATGDGKKL
+1341 ATGDAKKL
-1349 ELSYTLR
+1349 ELSYKLR
-1356 WNENDKNKSSGNF
+1356 WNEADKKKSGGNF

-1381 TLSDVAGVDAAA
+1381 ALADVTGVDVAT
-1393 NDFKWDGKTLIKKG
+1393 NDFKWDGKTLTKKG
-1407 AGTLELAAAS
+1407 AGTLELAAVS
-1417 TYSGAT
+1417 TYTGAT
-1423 TVEAGTLKTAVVN
+1423 TVEAGTLKTAVAN

-1447 PGARLNLGA
+1447 PGATLNLGA

-1463 IDNQGILVFNDVQA
+1463 IENQGTIVFNDVKP
-1477 NGTPVA
+1477 NGMPVS
-1483 TPVVLKLGIDGVMG
+1483 TPVVLKLGAGGGRG
-1497 KFLNSG
+1497 KFLNG
-1503 MLNLKNCDTCAIQT
+1503 GTLNLKNCDTCATQT
-1517 LTIDGDWEGKD
+1517 FTIDGDWEGKD
-1528 GSAVTLGVVLGD
+1528 ASAVILGAVLGD
-1540 DSSPADQLI
+1540 DSSPADKLI
-1549 IQGVATGKTLVTV
+1549 IRGVASGKTLVTV
-1562 ENEGGAGGQ
+1562 ENEGGKGGQ
-1571 TVDGITLITVAG
+1571 TVEGITLITAAG
-1583 GASGTD
+1583 GSAGTD
-1589 TFVLANDVT
+1589 TFALANDVT
-1598 AGGYVYAL
+1598 AGGYVYSL
-1606 NSKENSENKANGIWY
+1606 HSKENADKKANGIWY
-1621 LTSAKQASPGSD
+1621 LTSAKQAAPSSD

-1706 LLQLGGSIIAGSI
+1706 LLQLGSSIIAGSM
-1719 NGRDAWRV
+1719 NGQDAWRV
-1727 GIMAGH
+1727 GVMAGH

-1753 GYSAGVYGTWYQDG
+1753 GYSVGVYGTWYQDG

-1790 SGLKEKYKAEGV
+1790 SGLEEKYKADGM
-1802 TASIEAGYAIDM
+1802 TASIEAGYAIDVT
-1814 ASFGSDGGREHHLSV
+1814 SFTSPGGREHRFSV
-1829 RPQAQIMYGGVKAR
+1829 RPQAQVLYGGVKAK
-1843 TFVQQDAGPTVV
+1843 TFVQQDAGPTTV

-1870 LAMVSKSAAAGAS
+1870 LAMVSKPAGAS

-1908 ANRNWILGAE
+1908 ANRNWILGAD
-1918 NVGEARIGVSGN
+1918 NVGEVKVAVSGN

-1946 DHGYRDTQGGLSLKY
+1946 DHRYRDTQGGLSLKY
-1961 RF
+1961 QF

>member
-1 MDAPVFFY
+1 
-9 GAERHLVLLRG
+9 
-20 DNETFRPFCVENAV
+20 
-34 LCCVRESFAFN
+34 
-45 IFPWQFCGLALV
+45 
-57 ILAVAA
+57 
-63 VEFKII
+63 

-85 TRSHTKARRF
+85 TRSHTNARRF

-106 ALALSGQAGWV
+106 ALALSGQAAGV
-117 HAAEVPG
+117 HAAEVAG
-124 ETPANRAATQN
+124 ATPAKAAGTQT
-135 ILLTKDNTPFLAAQP
+135 ILLTKDNTPFVATQP

-160 VGLPYASATDG
+160 KGLPYASATDG

-183 LRDNNVVRVNSPL
+183 LRDNNVVQVNSPL
-196 VGGAAG
+196 VGGTAG

-226 VIGGGSVRGG
+226 VIGGSSVKGG
-236 AGSHGM
+236 AGGHGM

-247 VEGGASPVKGGNGGD
+247 VAGGDPPVKGGNGGD

-365 TYQTGFADIKQG
+365 TYQTGSASINQG
-377 PQRGK
+377 PQRSK

-444 DGTKSSSPE
+444 DGTKSSNPE
-453 NLRLILN
+453 SLRLILN
-460 NSKATISRT
+460 NSKATISKT

-477 ITDGSATDQLLFV
+477 ITDGSATDQFLFV
-490 TQNQVESEVFVEGD
+490 TENQLNPEVFVDGD

-509 VGGIVVTD
+509 VGGIVVTG

-549 MLPLLPVI
+549 MLPPLPVI

-562 GYQTTYKLSWLEDP
+562 GYQATYKLSWLEDP

-596 LADVSANTSTAAPW
+596 LSDVSANTSTAAPW

-634 TTINAGM
+634 TTISAGM
-641 LKAGVAD
+641 LKAGVTD

-661 GTLNLGG
+661 AALNLGG
-668 FSQAVSTG
+668 FSQAVSAG

-690 NAGKAGTNSVSLAG
+690 NAAKAGANSATLTG
-704 NLVNAGTLDL
+704 NLTNAGTLDL

-729 DWVGGTNSLIKLA
+729 DWAGSTGSLIKLA
-742 AVLGDGDDSVTDR
+742 AVLGNGDGSVADK
-755 VDITGAAT
+755 VEITGAAT

-768 QVRNISGAGKTG
+768 QVRNINGGGATG
-780 TTNGITLITAGDG
+780 TTSGISLISAGDG
-793 SENGAFALS
+793 SVNGAFALS
-802 TDTITANG
+802 TDTLTANG
-810 LVYSLLNKADSANH
+810 LVYSLLNKTDSANH

-836 GDVPPAAPSVPG
+836 GDEPQAVPPAG
-848 PQEVPPVDQQPDSD
+848 EQVPPVVGQQDSD
-862 NVTLP
+862 KVTPP
-867 TIAAGATLPFD
+867 TIAAGTTLPFD
-878 FSRELTAEEKAKY
+878 FSRELTADEKAKY
-891 VVNADGDMIFAEGVT
+891 VVNAEGDMIFAPDVT
-906 LDMAM
+906 LDMTMA
-911 PGITEPEKSGV
+911 GITEAEKSGV
-922 GIASVTGA
+922 GITSVTGI

-941 GAAQPDYLTA
+941 GAAPPDYLTA

-959 KTLQAG
+959 RTLQAG
-965 YKLSWNEAADKAH
+965 YKLSWNETADKSH
-978 GTFTVGGGSFEL
+978 GTFTVASGSFAL
-990 GAALADAGANTN
+990 GAALADMGANTS
-1002 STTPWDGK
+1002 STMPWDGK
-1010 TLTKNGAGTLVLT
+1010 TLTKDGAGTLVLT
-1023 AANRYSGATIINQG
+1023 ASNTYTGDTIIKQG
-1037 ELKAGA
+1037 MLKAGA
-1043 ENVFATSANLT
+1043 ENTFAASANLS
-1054 IAEGATL
+1054 IAQGAML
-1061 NLGGY
+1061 NMGGY

-1073 TRGTI
+1073 TRGAV
-1078 TNRGIIAF
+1078 TNRGTIVF
-1086 NDRGEGK
+1086 NDMGEGK
-1093 QGASPMSLTG
+1093 KGASPMSLTG
-1103 NVSNAGLLE
+1103 NVSNAGTLE
-1112 LDTGDDTV
+1112 LDTGDATV

-1127 GDWVGG
+1127 GDWFGDV
-1133 AGSLISLTAM
+1133 GSLISLTAA

-1149 ITDTVDITGAATGTT
+1149 NTDKVDITGAATGTT

-1183 ITLITTGSSQANAFV
+1183 ITLITTGSSLANAFV
-1198 LDGPVTAGGY
+1198 LDSPVTAGGY
-1208 VYKLRQGRKDATG
+1208 VYKLRQGKKDATG

-1230 SSLADTFFSTIPST
+1230 SSLADTLVSTIPPQ
-1244 KPLTLTTGEMPGAD
+1244 KPLSITAGEPFGAD
-1258 NLKDYINED
+1258 TLKDYINQD

-1273 ADDPIKLTDAHPPA
+1273 ADDPIKLTDANPPA
-1287 SSEAL
+1287 TSEAL
-1292 GTPRVILALP
+1292 GTPKVILTLP
-1302 ATGPAGNDTNGIHLN
+1302 ATGPAGNDTNGIHIN
-1317 GTPKVTVVD
+1317 GRPRVTVFD
-1326 TSATEIDYLTPRLRV
+1326 AGASEIDYLTPRLRV
-1341 ATGDGKKL
+1341 AASDAKKL
-1349 ELSYTLR
+1349 ELSYQLR
-1356 WNENDKNKSSGNF
+1356 WNEDDKNKSGGNF

-1376 FKLAT
+1376 FKLT
-1381 TLSDVAGVDAAA
+1381 TALADVTGVDAATNA
-1393 NDFKWDGKTLIKKG
+1393 FKWDGKTLTKKG

-1417 TYSGAT
+1417 TYTGAT
-1423 TVEAGTLKTAVVN
+1423 TVEAGTLKTGVVN

-1456 TNQNFAG
+1456 MNQNFAG
-1463 IDNQGILVFNDVQA
+1463 IENQGTIVFNDVKP
-1477 NGTPVA
+1477 NGTPVS
-1483 TPVVLKLGIDGVMG
+1483 TPVALKLGTEGRKG

-1503 MLNLKNCDTCAIQT
+1503 TLSLKNCDTCALQT
-1517 LTIDGDWEGKD
+1517 FTIDGDWEGKD
-1528 GSAVTLGVVLGD
+1528 GSEVILGAVLGD
-1540 DSSPADQLI
+1540 DSSPADRLI
-1549 IQGVATGKTLVTV
+1549 IQGAASGKTLVTV
-1562 ENEGGAGGQ
+1562 ENEGGQGGQ
-1571 TVDGITLITVAG
+1571 TVEGINLITVAG
-1583 GASGTD
+1583 GSSGAD
-1589 TFVLANDVT
+1589 TFALANDITV
-1598 AGGYVYAL
+1598 GGYVYSL
-1606 NSKENSENKANGIWY
+1606 HSKKNTDQKANGIWY
-1621 LTSAKQASPGSD
+1621 LTSVKQTAPNSD

-1679 RVWARVAGGTT
+1679 QVWARVAGGTT
-1690 HGMMFDGENRF
+1690 RGMMFDGENRF

-1706 LLQLGGSIIAGSI
+1706 LLQLGSSIIAGSV
-1719 NGRDAWRV
+1719 NGHDAWRFGV
-1727 GIMAGH
+1727 MAGH

-1790 SGLKEKYKAEGV
+1790 SGLKEKYKATGV
-1802 TASIEAGYAIDM
+1802 TASIEAGYAIDV
-1814 ASFGSDGGREHHLSV
+1814 ASFTNGGGREHRLSV
-1829 RPQAQIMYGGVKAR
+1829 RPQAQIVYGGVKAK
-1843 TFVQQDAGPTVV
+1843 TFVQQDAGPTTV

-1870 LAMVSKSAAAGAS
+1870 LAMVSKPAAAGAS

-1896 LHNTNKYGVTMG
+1896 LHNSNKYGVTMG
-1908 ANRNWILGAE
+1908 ANRNWILGAD
-1918 NVGEARIGVSGN
+1918 NVGEAKVGVSGN

-1946 DHGYRDTQGGLSLKY
+1946 DHGYHDTQGGLSLKY

>member
-1 MDAPVFFY
+1 
-9 GAERHLVLLRG
+9 
-20 DNETFRPFCVENAV
+20 
-34 LCCVRESFAFN
+34 
-45 IFPWQFCGLALV
+45 
-57 ILAVAA
+57 
-63 VEFKII
+63 
-69 MTLASSRA
+69 MTPASSRA
-77 AFRLPTRP
+77 VFRPPTRS
-85 TRSHTKARRF
+85 TRSHTGSRRF

-106 ALALSGQAGWV
+106 ALALSGQAAGV

-160 VGLPYASATDG
+160 AGLPYASATDG

-183 LRDNNVVRVNSPL
+183 LRGNNVVRVNGPL

-202 TAAVKVGENGAR
+202 NAAVKAGENGAR

-326 TLERGSTING
+326 MLERGSTING

-377 PQRGK
+377 PQRSK

-424 DLVFKDGSTFSV
+424 DLVFKDGSNFSV

-453 NLRLILN
+453 SLRLILN

-477 ITDGSATDQLLFV
+477 IADGSATDQLLFV
-490 TQNQVESEVFVEGD
+490 TQDQVESEVFVEGD

-557 AAHPI
+557 PAHPI
-562 GYQTTYKLSWLEDP
+562 GYQASYKLSWLEDP

-583 TIAEGGDFTLGAV
+583 TIAEGGDFTLGAA
-596 LADVSANTSTAAPW
+596 LSDIKDLPASNKW

-628 NLYTGP
+628 NLYTGA
-634 TTINAGM
+634 TTIYGGV
-641 LKAGVAD
+641 LKTGIAD
-648 AFAKSSALTIAAD
+648 AFAKSSELTIGPSA
-661 GTLNLGG
+661 TLDLGG
-668 FSQAVSTG
+668 FSQAGSEDRV
-676 GAITNNGTILFNSM
+676 ITNNGSILFNSL
-690 NAGKAGTNSVSLAG
+690 NAGKAGTNSVSLTG
-704 NLVNAGTLDL
+704 NLINAGTLDL
-714 DNGDNAVGKTLKIIG
+714 DNGDDTVGKTLRIIG
-729 DWVGGTNSLIKLA
+729 NWTGSADSLIKLA
-742 AVLGDGDDSVTDR
+742 AALGNGDASVTDK
-755 VDITGAAT
+755 VEITGAAT

-768 QVRNISGAGKTG
+768 QVRNINGAGTTG
-780 TTNGITLITAGDG
+780 TTNGITLITAGED
-793 SENGAFALS
+793 SASGAFTLS
-802 TDTITANG
+802 AGPLTANG
-810 LVYSLLNKADSANH
+810 LVYSLLNKADSANQ
-824 KVWYLSSAKNND
+824 KVWYLSSAKDED
-836 GDVPPAAPSVPG
+836 GDVPSAAPPVPGSQEVPPAAP
-848 PQEVPPVDQQPDSD
+848 QPDLD

-867 TIAAGATLPFD
+867 TIAAGTTLPFD

-891 VVNADGDMIFAEGVT
+891 AVNAEGDMIFAEGVT
-906 LDMAM
+906 LDMTM
-911 PGITEPEKSGV
+911 PGITEAEKSGV

-935 PNVTLN
+935 PKVTLN

-951 NVSRSQDG
+951 NVSKSQDG

-965 YKLSWNEAADKAH
+965 YKLSWNETADQAH
-978 GTFTVGGGSFEL
+978 GTFTVGSGSFAL
-990 GAALADAGANTN
+990 GAALADAGANTI
-1002 STTPWDGK
+1002 SATPWDGK
-1010 TLTKNGAGTLVLT
+1010 TLTKNGAGTLVL
-1023 AANRYSGATIINQG
+1023 AARNRYTGDTIINQG

-1043 ENVFATSANLT
+1043 ENAFASSANLT
-1054 IAEGATL
+1054 IAEGARL

-1073 TRGTI
+1073 TPGTI

-1086 NDRGEGK
+1086 NDRGEGT

-1103 NVSNAGLLE
+1103 NVSNAGTLE
-1112 LDTGDDTV
+1112 LDTGDGTV

-1149 ITDTVDITGAATGTT
+1149 ITDKVDITGAATGTT

-1183 ITLITTGSSQANAFV
+1183 ITLITTGSSLANAFV
-1198 LDGPVTAGGY
+1198 LDSPVTAGGF

-1230 SSLADTFFSTIPST
+1230 SSLADTFISTIPST
-1244 KPLTLTTGEMPGAD
+1244 KPLTLTTGEALGAD

-1273 ADDPIKLTDAHPPA
+1273 AGDPIKLTDAHPPA

-1292 GTPRVILALP
+1292 DTPQVILTLP

-1317 GTPKVTVVD
+1317 GTPSVTVFD
-1326 TSATEIDYLTPRLRV
+1326 ARATEIDYLTPRLQV
-1341 ATGDGKKL
+1341 ATGDAKKL
-1349 ELSYTLR
+1349 ELSYKLR
-1356 WNENDKNKSSGNF
+1356 WNEDDKNKSSGNF
-1369 TIAENGT
+1369 TIAENGA

-1381 TLSDVAGVDAAA
+1381 ALADVAGVDATT
-1393 NDFKWDGKTLIKKG
+1393 NDFKWDGKTLTKKG

-1417 TYSGAT
+1417 TYTGAT
-1423 TVEAGTLKTAVVN
+1423 TVEAGTLKTAVAN
-1436 AIANTSNVTIR
+1436 AIAKTSNVTIR

-1463 IDNQGILVFNDVQA
+1463 IENQGTLVFNDVQA
-1477 NGTPVA
+1477 NGKPVSTPV
-1483 TPVVLKLGIDGVMG
+1483 TLKLGTDGVRG

-1503 MLNLKNCDTCAIQT
+1503 TLNLKNCDTCALQT
-1517 LTIDGDWEGKD
+1517 FTIDGDWEGRD
-1528 GSAVTLGVVLGD
+1528 GSAVTLGAVLGD

-1549 IQGVATGKTLVTV
+1549 IQGVASGKTLVTV

-1598 AGGYVYAL
+1598 AGGYVYSL

-1633 DIRNHNVSPLFGAYA
+1633 DIRDHNVSPLFGAYA

-1719 NGRDAWRV
+1719 NGRDAWRF

-1778 LLYNDFDNSAQG
+1778 LLYNDFNNSAQG

-1814 ASFGSDGGREHHLSV
+1814 ASFGNGGGREHRLSV

-1896 LHNTNKYGVTMG
+1896 LHNTNKYGVAMG

>member
-1 MDAPVFFY
+1 
-9 GAERHLVLLRG
+9 
-20 DNETFRPFCVENAV
+20 
-34 LCCVRESFAFN
+34 
-45 IFPWQFCGLALV
+45 
-57 ILAVAA
+57 
-63 VEFKII
+63 

-77 AFRLPTRP
+77 AFRLPTRL
-85 TRSHTKARRF
+85 TRSRTHSRRF

-106 ALALSGQAGWV
+106 ALALSGQAAGV
-117 HAAEVPG
+117 HAAEAAG
-124 ETPANRAATQN
+124 DTPANAAGTQN
-135 ILLTKDNTPFLAAQP
+135 IVLTKDNTPFVATQP

-160 VGLPYASATDG
+160 APYASATDG

-176 FTTQDGS
+176 FTTPAGS
-183 LRDNNVVRVNSPL
+183 LRDNNVVRVNTPL

-202 TAAVKVGENGAR
+202 TPAVKVGENGAN

-226 VIGGGSVRGG
+226 VIGGGSIKGG
-236 AGSHGM
+236 AGSNGV

-247 VEGGASPVKGGNGGD
+247 NTVDTEGNALPASKGGNGGN

-279 TPAGS
+279 KPAGT

-291 FGRQGIGTAGGEAQ
+291 FGRQGIGQAGGDAQ

-326 TLERGSTING
+326 TLESGSIING
-336 SVVLDAPVGSSSSSL
+336 SVLLDAPADSSGSML

-365 TYQTGFADIKQG
+365 RYFTGYASINQG
-377 PQRGK
+377 PMLRK
-382 LAATLF
+382 PPPASL
-388 PADDSAAVIN
+388 PADFSTEVQG
-398 RMRMPQLAIGEG
+398 RMRMPQLTVGEG
-410 ATLMVSGKGLTRIG
+410 ATLMVSGKGQTRIG
-424 DLVFKDGSTFSV
+424 DLVLKDGSTLSV
-436 IARSTLKG
+436 IARSALNG
-444 DGTKSSSPE
+444 DGTKSSNPE
-453 NLRLILN
+453 SFRLVLN

-477 ITDGSATDQLLFV
+477 ITDGSAADQFLFV
-490 TQNQVESEVFVEGD
+490 TENQLNPEVFVDGD

-509 VGGIVVTD
+509 VGGIVVTGQA
-517 TSPVD
+517 PVD

-542 KQDTFGG
+542 KQDTFNG
-549 MLPLLPVI
+549 MVPLLPVI

-562 GYQTTYKLSWLEDP
+562 GYQATYKLSWLEDP

-583 TIAEGGDFTLGAV
+583 TIADGGDFTLGAV
-596 LADVSANTSTAAPW
+596 LADVGASTNTAAPW

-661 GTLNLGG
+661 ATLNLGG
-668 FSQAVSTG
+668 FSQAVSAG

-690 NAGKAGTNSVSLAG
+690 NAAKTGTNSVSLAG
-704 NLVNAGTLDL
+704 NVTNAGTLDL
-714 DNGDNAVGKTLKIIG
+714 DNGDHAVGKTLKIIG

-742 AVLGDGDDSVTDR
+742 AVLGNGDDSVTDK
-755 VDITGAAT
+755 VDITGTAT

-768 QVRNISGAGKTG
+768 QVRSINGAGTTG

-793 SENGAFALS
+793 SENGAFTLN

-810 LVYSLLNKADSANH
+810 LVYSLLNKADSTNH

-836 GDVPPAAPSVPG
+836 GDVAQVVPPAD
-848 PQEVPPVDQQPDSD
+848 EQPDGAIAGEQSD
-862 NVTLP
+862 APAAVEPPGVNAGVEQPDGGNATLP
-867 TIAAGATLPFD
+867 TIAAGTTLPFD
-878 FSRELTAEEKAKY
+878 FSRALTAEEKAKY
-891 VVNADGDMIFAEGVT
+891 VVDAAGDMIFAEGVT
-906 LDMAM
+906 LDVAMA
-911 PGITEPEKSGV
+911 GISEAEKSGV
-922 GIASVTGA
+922 GITSVTGA

-935 PNVTLN
+935 PKVTIN

-951 NVSRSQDG
+951 NVSKSEDG

-965 YKLSWNEAADKAH
+965 YKLNWNETADKAH
-978 GTFTVGGGSFEL
+978 GTFTVASGSFEL
-990 GAALADAGANTN
+990 GAALADVSANT
-1002 STTPWDGK
+1002 STTTPWDGK
-1010 TLTKNGAGTLVLT
+1010 TLTKDGLGTLVLT
-1023 AANRYSGATIINQG
+1023 AGNRYTGDTIINQG
-1037 ELKAGA
+1037 ELKAAA
-1043 ENVFATSANLT
+1043 ESAFATSANLT
-1054 IAEGATL
+1054 IAKGATL

-1073 TRGTI
+1073 NPGAI
-1078 TNRGIIAF
+1078 TNRGRIVF
-1086 NDRGEGK
+1086 NDMGEGK
-1093 QGASPMSLTG
+1093 KGVSPMSLTG
-1103 NVSNAGLLE
+1103 NVGNAGTLE
-1112 LDTGDDTV
+1112 LDTGDGTV
-1120 GKTFQVQ
+1120 GKTLQVQ
-1127 GDWVGG
+1127 GDWFGDV
-1133 AGSLISLTAM
+1133 GSLISLTAA

-1149 ITDTVDITGAATGTT
+1149 NTDKVDITGAATGTT

-1183 ITLITTGSSQANAFV
+1183 ITLITTGSSLANAFV
-1198 LDGPVTAGGY
+1198 LDSPVTAGGY

-1221 KINEGIWVL
+1221 NINQGIWVL
-1230 SSLADTFFSTIPST
+1230 SSLADTLVSTIPPT
-1244 KPLTLTTGEMPGAD
+1244 KPLTITAGEPLGAD
-1258 NLKDYINED
+1258 TLKDYINED

-1273 ADDPIKLTDAHPPA
+1273 AGDPITLTDANPPA
-1287 SSEAL
+1287 TSDAL
-1292 GTPRVILALP
+1292 DTPKAILTLP
-1302 ATGPAGNDTNGIHLN
+1302 ATGPAGNATNGIHLN
-1317 GTPKVTVVD
+1317 GMPKVTVFD
-1326 TSATEIDYLTPRLRV
+1326 AGAAEIDYLAPSLKV
-1341 ATGDGKKL
+1341 ATGDAKKL
-1349 ELSYTLR
+1349 ELSYKLR
-1356 WNENDKNKSSGNF
+1356 WNEADKKKSGGNF

-1376 FKLAT
+1376 FRLAT
-1381 TLSDVAGVDAAA
+1381 VLADVAGVDAAT
-1393 NDFKWDGKTLIKKG
+1393 NDFKWDGKTLTKKG

-1417 TYSGAT
+1417 TYTGAT
-1423 TVEAGTLKTAVVN
+1423 TVEAGTLKTAIAN
-1436 AIANTSNVTIR
+1436 AIANTSNVTVR
-1447 PGARLNLGA
+1447 PGATLNLGA

-1463 IDNQGILVFNDVQA
+1463 IENQGTIVFNDVKP
-1477 NGTPVA
+1477 NGTPVS
-1483 TPVVLKLGIDGVMG
+1483 TPVALKLGTDARKG
-1497 KFLNSG
+1497 KFLNG
-1503 MLNLKNCDTCAIQT
+1503 GTLNIKNCDTCATQT
-1517 LTIDGDWEGKD
+1517 FTIDGDWEGKD
-1528 GSAVTLGVVLGD
+1528 ASALILGAVLGD
-1540 DSSPADQLI
+1540 DSSPADKLI
-1549 IQGVATGKTLVTV
+1549 IQGVASGKTLVTV
-1562 ENEGGAGGQ
+1562 ENEGGKGGQ
-1571 TVDGITLITVAG
+1571 TVEGITLITAAG
-1583 GASGTD
+1583 GSTGTD
-1589 TFVLANDVT
+1589 TFALANDVS
-1598 AGGYVYAL
+1598 AGGYVYSL
-1606 NSKENSENKANGIWY
+1606 HSKENTEKKANGIWY
-1621 LTSAKQASPGSD
+1621 LTSAKQAAPDSD

-1679 RVWARVAGGTT
+1679 QVWARVAGGTT

-1706 LLQLGGSIIAGSI
+1706 LLQLGSSIIAGSV
-1719 NGRDAWRV
+1719 NGQDAWRFGV
-1727 GIMAGH
+1727 MAGH

-1778 LLYNDFDNSAQG
+1778 LLYNRFDNSAQG
-1790 SGLKEKYKAEGV
+1790 SGLKEKYKADGV
-1802 TASIEAGYAIDM
+1802 TASIEAGYAIDVM
-1814 ASFGSDGGREHHLSV
+1814 SFTSHGGREHRLSV
-1829 RPQAQIMYGGVKAR
+1829 RPQAQVMYGGVKAR
-1843 TFVQQDAGPTVV
+1843 TFVQQDAGPTTV

-1870 LAMVSKSAAAGAS
+1870 LAMVSKPAGAS

-1908 ANRNWILGAE
+1908 ANRNWILGAD
-1918 NVGEARIGVSGN
+1918 NVGEVKVGVSGN

-1946 DHGYRDTQGGLSLKY
+1946 DHRYRDTQGGLSLKY